1 MHGRHLPP
9 PGGRTMIKH
18 ISLILFLV
26 LGLASI
32 SLMLTGR
39 VYIVRS
45 GSMEPALMPGDAIVL
60 QPMEQMPHVG
70 DIITY
75 EQQGKLITHRVVGV
89 QDAAVITT
97 KGDANENADPW
108 RVRFA
113 DIRGKMALRI
123 PYLGCFFA
131 FVRQPVG
138 WLLLVILPIALILY
152 SQGKQVW
159 DLYQEMKREKQTLVR
174 SSDS

>member
-1 MHGRHLPP
+1 MMKQIG
-9 PGGRTMIKH
+9 I
-18 ISLILFLV
+18 ILLLV
-26 LGLASI
+26 LGLASLG
-32 SLMLTGR
+32 LMLSGR

-60 QPMEQMPHVG
+60 QPVEQMPNVG

-89 QDAAVITT
+89 QDAATITT

-108 RVRFA
+108 KVHFA

-123 PYLGCFFA
+123 PYLGYFFA
-131 FVRQPVG
+131 FVRQPGG
-138 WLLLVILPIALILY
+138 WFLLVVLPVVLILY
-152 SQGKQVW
+152 NQGKQVW
-159 DLYQEMKREKQTLVR
+159 NLYQELKREKQTLVR

>member
-1 MHGRHLPP
+1 MVR
-9 PGGRTMIKH
+9 RTAFVLL
-18 ISLILFLV
+18 LI
-26 LGLASI
+26 LGLALLG
-32 SLMLTGR
+32 LMLTGR

-45 GSMEPALMPGDAIVL
+45 GSMEPVLMPGDAIVL
-60 QPMEQMPHVG
+60 QPVERMPDVG

-89 QDAAVITT
+89 QDATTITT

-108 RVRFA
+108 KVHFA

-123 PYLGCFFA
+123 PYLGYFFA
-131 FVRQPVG
+131 FVRQPGG
-138 WLLLVILPIALILY
+138 WFLLVILPVALILY
-152 SQGKQVW
+152 NQGKRVW
-159 DLYQEMKREKQTLVR
+159 SLYQELKQEKQTLVR

>member
-1 MHGRHLPP
+1 MRQIG
-9 PGGRTMIKH
+9 I
-18 ISLILFLV
+18 ILLLV
-26 LGLASI
+26 LGLASLG
-32 SLMLTGR
+32 LMLSGR

-60 QPMEQMPHVG
+60 QPVEQMPDVG

-75 EQQGKLITHRVVGV
+75 EQQGKLITHRVVEV
-89 QDAAVITT
+89 QNAAVITT
-97 KGDANENADPW
+97 KGDANQSADPW
-108 RVRFA
+108 KVHFT

-123 PYLGCFFA
+123 PHLGYFFA
-131 FVRQPVG
+131 FVRQPGG
-138 WLLLVILPIALILY
+138 WLLLVVLPVTLILY

-159 DLYQEMKREKQTLVR
+159 SLYQEMKREKQTLVR

>member
-1 MHGRHLPP
+1 
-9 PGGRTMIKH
+9 MIRQLG
-18 ISLILFLV
+18 IILLLV
-26 LGLASI
+26 LGLASLG
-32 SLMLTGR
+32 LMLSGR

-75 EQQGKLITHRVVGV
+75 EKQGKLITHRVVGV
-89 QDAAVITT
+89 QDAAVFTT

-108 RVRFA
+108 QVQFA
-113 DIRGKMALRI
+113 DIRGKMAWRI
-123 PYLGCFFA
+123 PYLGYFFA
-131 FVRQPVG
+131 FARQPGG
-138 WLLLVILPIALILY
+138 WFLLVILPMAFILY
-152 SQGKQVW
+152 NQGKQTW
-159 DLYQEMKREKQTLVR
+159 NLYQEMKRGKTLVR